1 MPYYREKSD
10 YFRKELLNT
19 RMFESLKDELRIIQ
33 KERFCNISIRE
44 KIKQRA
50 EDLWREDP
58 TRSDLDN
65 WLMAESQVKAE
76 ESYKNIEMRKKQ
88 ELISRLLL
96 KFYKK

>member
-33 KERFCNISIRE
+33 KERFCNISMRE

>member
-1 MPYYREKSD
+1 M
-10 YFRKELLNT
+10 
-19 RMFESLKDELRIIQ
+19 
-33 KERFCNISIRE
+33 RE

>member
-19 RMFESLKDELRIIQ
+19 RMFESLKEELRILQ
-33 KERFCNISIRE
+33 KERFCCISIRD

-50 EDLWREDP
+50 EELWQEDP

-65 WLMAESQVKAE
+65 WLNAESQVKAGE
-76 ESYKNIEMRKKQ
+76 FLKNREIRKKQ

>member
-33 KERFCNISIRE
+33 KERFCNISVRE

-76 ESYKNIEMRKKQ
+76 EAYKNIEMRKKQ

>member
-19 RMFESLKDELRIIQ
+19 RMFESLKDELRIIH
-33 KERFCNISIRE
+33 KERFCNISMRE

-88 ELISRLLL
+88 ELITRLLL

>member
-19 RMFESLKDELRIIQ
+19 RMFQNLKDELRLIQ

-58 TRSDLDN
+58 SRSDLDN

>member
-33 KERFCNISIRE
+33 KERFCNISVRE

-65 WLMAESQVKAE
+65 WLMAESQVKEE

>member
-1 MPYYREKSD
+1 MPYYRENSD

-19 RMFESLKDELRIIQ
+19 HMFETLKEELRILQ
-33 KERFCNISIRE
+33 KERFCNISIRD

-50 EDLWREDP
+50 EDLWRENP

-65 WLMAESQVKAE
+65 WLQAESQVQAE
-76 ESYKNIEMRKKQ
+76 EFLKNREIRKKQ

>member
-33 KERFCNISIRE
+33 KERFCNISVRE